1 MVHELIF
8 RRKRSTGTAGIFFY
22 LFFFNPR
29 ASRVFERLGRDFIG
43 LLPDLS
49 FFTTPTT
56 LSEALVN
63 INMWK
68 LIPYLT

>member
-1 MVHELIF
+1 MIHELIF
-8 RRKRSTGTAGIFFY
+8 RGKRSAGTAGIFF
-22 LFFFNPR
+22 FFFFYPR

-49 FFTTPTT
+49 FFTTPII

-63 INMWK
+63 INM
-68 LIPYLT
+68 